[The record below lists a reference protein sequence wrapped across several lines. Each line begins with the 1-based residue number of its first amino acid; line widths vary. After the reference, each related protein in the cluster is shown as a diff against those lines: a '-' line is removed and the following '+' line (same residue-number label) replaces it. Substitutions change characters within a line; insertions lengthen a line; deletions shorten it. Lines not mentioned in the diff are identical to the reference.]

1 MTPATVP
8 AVPAVADVPADALVS
23 TTAVL
28 LPLLLLLLLLTLCV
42 GSNNM
47 PETRRTRAAASGSW
61 SQARPGAFHDSWAR
75 AFAVSVTFDFF
86 SDRAAVKC
94 PRGVARCA
102 IEEWLL
108 LLLLLLPPDG
118 NVHGLSRRGSLKKAA
133 VSTRRIQSS
142 TLVLLLLL
150 VPEGCTITG
159 AIPFPFLVA
168 VVVFPVAIAVAVAVG
183 VGGSEVE
190 QELTNDEEV
199 DGAPDEEGRRKENE
213 SSTAVWGVVAV
224 LLFAVGGCCGRMD
237 HGTYVRPRASAS
249 ISTSLNLRDD
259 AFITGP
265 HCRKNRQ
272 RVVLLWKTCG
282 L

>member
-8 AVPAVADVPADALVS
+8 AVPAAAVPADALVS

-28 LPLLLLLLLLTLCV
+28 LPLLLLLLLTLCV

-75 AFAVSVTFDFF
+75 AFADSGTFDFF
-86 SDRAAVKC
+86 SDRAAAKC

-108 LLLLLLPPDG
+108 LLLLLLPPPPDG

>member
-8 AVPAVADVPADALVS
+8 AAVPAAVPADALVS

-75 AFAVSVTFDFF
+75 AFADSGTFDFF
-86 SDRAAVKC
+86 SDRAAAKC

-108 LLLLLLPPDG
+108 LLLLLPPPPDG

>member
-8 AVPAVADVPADALVS
+8 AVPAAVPADALVS

-28 LPLLLLLLLLTLCV
+28 LPLLLLLLLLLTLCV

-75 AFAVSVTFDFF
+75 AFADSGTFDFF
-86 SDRAAVKC
+86 SDRAAAKC

-102 IEEWLL
+102 IEEWLLL

-224 LLFAVGGCCGRMD
+224 LLFAFGGCCGRMD

>member
-1 MTPATVP
+1 M
-8 AVPAVADVPADALVS
+8 
-23 TTAVL
+23 
-28 LPLLLLLLLLTLCV
+28 
-42 GSNNM
+42 
-47 PETRRTRAAASGSW
+47 
-61 SQARPGAFHDSWAR
+61 
-75 AFAVSVTFDFF
+75 
-86 SDRAAVKC
+86 
-94 PRGVARCA
+94 
-102 IEEWLL
+102 
-108 LLLLLLPPDG
+108 
-118 NVHGLSRRGSLKKAA
+118 
-133 VSTRRIQSS
+133 STRRIQSS